1 MIRFR
6 SLLRPVTILLS
17 VGVVATL
24 PAEVPTSGNWK
35 TDANQ
40 AWQSAQQEQRLMLLF
55 ITTENCLYCRKMEK
69 DTFADQKVAAGIRQ
83 NCIPVA
89 VLAENNETLV
99 QKFRVRSYPTTVII
113 SPKSG
118 VVDYIVGYLGPDQFS
133 RRLDAAT
140 QRSHT
145 AAVAR
150 GPVGPATR

>member
-1 MIRFR
+1 
-6 SLLRPVTILLS
+6 
-17 VGVVATL
+17 
-24 PAEVPTSGNWK
+24 
-35 TDANQ
+35 
-40 AWQSAQQEQRLMLLF
+40 MLLF